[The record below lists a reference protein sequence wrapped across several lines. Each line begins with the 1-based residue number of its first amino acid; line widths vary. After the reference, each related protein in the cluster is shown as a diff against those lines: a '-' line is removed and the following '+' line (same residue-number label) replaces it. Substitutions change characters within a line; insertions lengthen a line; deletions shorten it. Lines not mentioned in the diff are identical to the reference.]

1 MTKAKNFIQLTND
14 EPIYLKVNALTD
26 FLWSDFVRDR
36 NPLVE
41 YIAEVH
47 NIKQIS
53 RLGKEL
59 FDFLYKGGDVDTLFD
74 VSEYESYRTAL
85 EDEEQPKLPAGYK
98 PENSF
103 WVQLFISIIESPWW
117 EELKVMTGGD
127 QILSGN
133 TAINITNN
141 IAEEIN
147 ENSKQ
152 LKNIQQLADDLETT
166 RETFKEAI
174 AKGGGHKAA
183 EIKRQGKELGQQ
195 LEKLAIKTNQTMIKP
210 VQKIVKKAKQQ
221 ADQVKK
227 GLEAF
232 GDQAGL
238 GHLGDD
244 LEQKKDLANLLSKN
258 KNLMLVI
265 DRLGALKRAWSI
277 RKRSVKYGANYDE
290 TVGAKFS
297 DEVTKVFPIELAL
310 AATQGGKALFALKL
324 QQKTLLVKEY
334 EAKIQ
339 ELEKGPVIMY
349 IDVSGSMLGQRET
362 WAKAIALVV
371 ANECMQQH
379 RAIEIHL
386 FDTEIQQSIVLNKDR
401 QTNMELINF
410 IVTWTTRGGTKFG
423 CVLDHAVQKKTI
435 KNKADVLMITDG
447 QSDIPHAFVKRLLRE
462 KEEHGFQWTSFCI
475 GDNATDSL
483 EEFSDQV
490 YPVDIENDSDSATF
504 FQKSIR

>member
-1 MTKAKNFIQLTND
+1 MTKAKNFIQLTDD

-36 NPLVE
+36 NPLVT
-41 YIAEVH
+41 YIEEVH

-74 VSEYESYRTAL
+74 VSEYESYHVAL
-85 EDEEQPKLPAGYK
+85 EDEEQPRLPVGYK

-147 ENSKQ
+147 EHSEQ
-152 LKNIQQLADDLETT
+152 LKDIQQIADDLKIT
-166 RETFKEAI
+166 RETFKESVAN
-174 AKGGGHKAA
+174 GGGHKAA
-183 EIKRQGKELGQQ
+183 EMKKRGKELGQQ
-195 LEKLAIKTNQTMIKP
+195 LEKLASKANKTFTEP

-221 ADQVKK
+221 ADQLKK
-227 GLEAF
+227 GLESF
-232 GDQAGL
+232 GDQTGI
-238 GHLGDD
+238 GYFGND
-244 LEQKKDLANLLSKN
+244 LKEKKELAKKLSRDKG
-258 KNLMLVI
+258 LMLVI
-265 DRLGALKRAWSI
+265 DRLGALKRAWST
-277 RKRSVKYGANYDE
+277 RKRAVRYGTNYDE
-290 TVGAKFS
+290 IVGAKFS
-297 DEVTKVFPIELAL
+297 DEVTKAFPVELAL
-310 AATQGGKALFALKL
+310 AATRGGKALFALKL

-339 ELEKGPVIMY
+339 ELEKGPVVMY

-371 ANECMQQH
+371 ATECMKQH

-386 FDTEIQQSIVLNKDR
+386 FDTEIQQSIVLDKDR

-410 IVTWTTRGGTKFG
+410 IATWTTRGGTKFG

-447 QSDIPHAFVKRLLRE
+447 QSDTPHAFIKRLLRE

-490 YPVDIENDSDSATF
+490 YPVDIDNDSDSAAL